1 MSVSVY
7 RERDGDISRDYE
19 LAAPAIQTSRSEK
32 ALLEMVPTKEFGS
45 AFFLNNV
52 LQFAEKDEYIYHEM
66 LVHPCMASS
75 DKRERVCILGGGDG
89 CAAREVLK
97 WKEVTHIDIFDWDK
111 RVTEMFEKE
120 YPWMNGWAFHDPR
133 VHCISSDVR
142 SLIHEKYSYDCI
154 IVDLLD
160 PDESE
165 TDLWR
170 SILDCSRRWIR
181 PGGSIVINAGGILP
195 WRIDSFN
202 WILQQ
207 IESRPSL
214 KRHLYKVFV
223 PSFAREWCFVLLNQ
237 ENSIELPSLPDSL
250 EYLDKTAWNQ
260 AYVHGWTKNYQKT
273 IQGLF

>member
-1 MSVSVY
+1 MSAY
-7 RERDGDISRDYE
+7 RETDGHLIREYD
-19 LAAPAIQTSRSEK
+19 LAIPAIQTYTSEK

-45 AFFLNNV
+45 AFFLDNV
-52 LQFAEKDEYIYHEM
+52 LQLAEKDEYIYHEM

-75 DKRERVCILGGGDG
+75 DKKERVCILGGGDG

-97 WKEVTHIDIFDWDK
+97 WKEVTHVDIFDWDK
-111 RVTEMFEKE
+111 CVIDIFENK
-120 YPWMNGWAFHDPR
+120 YAWMNGWAFHDPR
-133 VHCISSDVR
+133 VHSHSCDVR
-142 SLIHEKYSYDCI
+142 SLIDKDYFYDCI

-160 PDESE
+160 PDESKL
-165 TDLWR
+165 DLWR
-170 SILDCSRRWIR
+170 TILDCARKWIR

-195 WRIDSFN
+195 WQTDSFN

-237 ENSIELPSLPDSL
+237 ANSIELPSLPDSL
-250 EYLDKTAWNQ
+250 HYLDATAWHQ
-260 AYVHGWTKNYQKT
+260 AYIHGWTKNYHKT
-273 IQGLF
+273 VQGLF